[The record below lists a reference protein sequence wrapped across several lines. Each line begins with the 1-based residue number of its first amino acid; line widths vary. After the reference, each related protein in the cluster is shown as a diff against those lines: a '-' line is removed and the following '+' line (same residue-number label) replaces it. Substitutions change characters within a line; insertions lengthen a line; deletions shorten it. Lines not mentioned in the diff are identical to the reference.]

1 MLVEFFFELRR
12 ARVPVTLREYL
23 TLLEALSQELHGYSL
38 ESFYYLSRT
47 ALVKD
52 ERHFDR
58 FDQVFGHHFKG
69 MELDLEQFDVAVPEE
84 WLRKIA
90 ERYLSEEEKAL
101 VQSLGGWEKLM
112 ETLRERLREQAG
124 RHQGGSK
131 WIGTGGTSPFGAWG
145 YNPEGIR
152 IGQDRSRHRR
162 AVKVW
167 DKREFRDFDDSV
179 ELGTRNM
186 KMALRRLRNFTRE
199 GGEFTLDMDGTVRAT
214 ADNAGWLDL
223 RYDRERHNKVKVLLL
238 LDVGGSMDD
247 HVRDVERL
255 FSACRSEFKHLEHWY
270 FHNCVYEFLWRDNG
284 RRNDERSPT
293 LDVLHTY
300 GRDYKLI
307 FVGDASMSPYEIVIP
322 GGAVEHWTEEP
333 GHVWMQRFLDQFP
346 SAVWLNPAPQHYW
359 KYTESI
365 GMLGALLEE
374 RMFPLTLA
382 GLDAAMHELSA

>member
-1 MLVEFFFELRR
+1 VLVQFFFDLRR
-12 ARVPVTLREYL
+12 AHVPVTLREYL
-23 TLLEALSQELHGYSL
+23 TLLEALAKELHGYSL
-38 ESFYYLSRT
+38 ENFYYLART

-58 FDQVFGHHFKG
+58 FDQVFGHQFKG
-69 MELDLEQFDVAVPEE
+69 MDLDLGAFDAEIPDE

-101 VQSLGGWEKLM
+101 IQSLGGWEQLM
-112 ETLRERLREQAG
+112 ETLRERLREQNE

-145 YNPEGIR
+145 YNPEGVR

-186 KMALRRLRNFTRE
+186 KVALRRLRNFTRE
-199 GGEFTLDMDGTVRAT
+199 GGDLVLDMDGTVRAT

-223 RYDRERHNKVKVLLL
+223 KYDRERHNKVKVLLL

-247 HVRDVERL
+247 HIRDVERL
-255 FSACRSEFKHLEHWY
+255 FSACRTEFKHLEHWY
-270 FHNCVYEFLWRDNG
+270 FHNFVYEFLWRDNS
-284 RRNDERSPT
+284 RRYAERT
-293 LDVLHTY
+293 ATIDVLHTY

-307 FVGDASMSPYEIVIP
+307 FVGDASMSPYEIVMP
-322 GGAVEHWTEEP
+322 GGAVEHWNEEP
-333 GHVWMQRFLDQFP
+333 GHVWMQRFLAQFP
-346 SAVWLNPAPQHYW
+346 SAVWLNPVPRRGW
-359 KYTESI
+359 SYTESI
-365 GMLGALLEE
+365 GMVGEMFE
-374 RMFPLTLA
+374 DRMFPLTLA
-382 GLDAAMHELSA
+382 GLDAAMRELSG